1 MRRQLPDRLRDRGSA
16 LEDFWMRQLRLDPY
30 SHYTVRGLLEDIKNA
45 GHPVPIFNC
54 TNGST
59 GARFL
64 WSPIKVIESTDG
76 RICDPEELVFAYPD
90 WDLNVVTAARLS
102 ATFSYVSPICRP
114 VRNDKDF
121 PLVPFADGGYADNEG
136 ILTVVQTL
144 TTLLSNYQDESIR
157 PPFDRILVIRIMP
170 FPAAEPTTRTRF
182 DEPNPKLH
190 REIASTACAAH

>member
-1 MRRQLPDRLRDRGSA
+1 M
-16 LEDFWMRQLRLDPY
+16 
-30 SHYTVRGLLEDIKNA
+30 
-45 GHPVPIFNC
+45 PIFNC

-64 WSPIKVIESTDG
+64 WSPIQLIERDDG
-76 RICDPEELVFAYPD
+76 RTCDPEELVYAYPD

-114 VRNDKDF
+114 VRNDADY

-136 ILTVVQTL
+136 ILSVVQTL
-144 TTLLSNYQDESIR
+144 TTLLSNYQNKNAR

-170 FPAAEPTTRTRF
+170 FPTAEPSKRPRF
-182 DEPNPKLH
+182 DAPNRKLH
-190 REIASTACAAH
+190 REIASTAWRAR